1 MDAQQSE
8 IKEFLELLQM
18 IDMSELSLSDTVELA
33 KAYCEMVE
41 KVKPILLKHI
51 AAKNQPQSFLFKL

>member
-18 IDMSELSLSDTVELA
+18 IDMSELSLSDSVELA

-41 KVKPILLKHI
+41 KVKPILLKHL
-51 AAKNQPQSFLFKL
+51 ASKNQSQSFLFKL